1 MLIHVRA
8 VQGLLEFGGHP
19 GANDSDYLFFSF
31 RVDDNHESAID
42 RADGDEAVLEVGMLC
57 VEDLE
62 IVGARLEEPLS
73 LRERQTVLALVA
85 DVFLIVS
92 LEVHIDR
99 Q

>member
-1 MLIHVRA
+1 ML
-8 VQGLLEFGGHP
+8 L
-19 GANDSDYLFFSF
+19 
-31 RVDDNHESAID
+31 
-42 RADGDEAVLEVGMLC
+42 

>member
-1 MLIHVRA
+1 MA
-8 VQGLLEFGGHP
+8 QSLLAPVGQP
-19 GANDSDYLFFSF
+19 SANDSDEIFFSF
-31 RVDDNHESAID
+31 RVDDNYEPAID
-42 RADGDEAVLEVGMLC
+42 WSDGDETVFEFRMLR